1 RAGCPRCGP
10 GAYRSAR
17 PHPGPP
23 RLLQELGAFAARALF
38 CLAPVY
44 LAGSLGLSTSWVLA
58 GLVLWM
64 WWQRNRRG
72 KRSRLSAAFGLLA
85 AEEKEAI
92 SQGVAFQHLP
102 AWVHFPDVERVEWL
116 NKVLVQAWPYFG
128 TVMEKTIKEKIEP
141 KIRAKNV
148 HLKTCTFTKI
158 HFGEKVG
165 EVTGKGYRQIL
176 YIGDCEIHMEVS
188 KFKGGVKGIQL
199 HGTLRVI
206 LEPLITDVPFFG
218 AITMFFIQK
227 PYLEVNWAGLT
238 NLLDAPG
245 ISLMSDTIIQ
255 DLIAARLVLPN
266 RITIPLKKNMKIS
279 HLRFPIPYVSLL
291 QY

>member
-1 RAGCPRCGP
+1 MEQAGRAPC
-10 GAYRSAR
+10 ASA
-17 PHPGPP
+17 GQEQQEPP
-23 RLLQELGAFAARALF
+23 RLLQELGAFVARALF

-64 WWQRNRRG
+64 WWRWNRRG

-85 AEEKEAI
+85 EEEKEATH
-92 SQGVAFQHLP
+92 QGVAFQHLP

-116 NKVLVQAWPYFG
+116 NKVLLQAWPYFG
-128 TVMEKTIKEKIEP
+128 TVMEKTLKEKIEP

-165 EVTGKGYRQIL
+165 EVTGKVLQTDPFL
-176 YIGDCEIHMEVS
+176 YVGDCEIHMEVS

-218 AITMFFIQK
+218 AMTMFFIQK
-227 PYLEVNWAGLT
+227 PLLEVNWAGLT

-279 HLRFPIPYVSLL
+279 HLRFPMPYVSLL